1 MIEES
6 AQVTK
11 VTGDT
16 VWVMAI
22 QKSACGSCEAQKGCG
37 HSLLAKVGQK
47 QIELPVDRNGLDVSV
62 DDMVVIGV
70 PEQAIL
76 KTSLLMYGLPLG
88 FMIFVALIAKWL
100 SLSEGLSVVL
110 AFVSLL
116 CGFVVVNLQTRN
128 FNFEKYQPQLMRKV
142 AVEQSLIPMCET

>member
-1 MIEES
+1 MVEES
-6 AQVTK
+6 AQVIK

-16 VWVMAI
+16 IWVMAI
-22 QKSACGSCEAQKGCG
+22 QKSACGSCQAQKGCG

-76 KTSLLMYGLPLG
+76 NTSLLMYGLPLG
-88 FMIFVALIAKWL
+88 FMIIVALMAKWL
-100 SLSEGLSVVL
+100 ALSEGLSVAL

-116 CGFVVVNLQTRN
+116 CGFVVVNLQTKKL
-128 FNFEKYQPQLMRKV
+128 NFEKYQPRLMRKV

>member
-47 QIELPVDRNGLDVSV
+47 QIELPVDRNGLTVSV

-88 FMIFVALIAKWL
+88 FMIFVALMAKWL

-128 FNFEKYQPQLMRKV
+128 LNFEKYQPQLMRKV

>member
-88 FMIFVALIAKWL
+88 FMIFVALMAKWL

-128 FNFEKYQPQLMRKV
+128 LNFEKYQPQLMRKV

>member
-88 FMIFVALIAKWL
+88 FMIFVALMAKWL

-128 FNFEKYQPQLMRKV
+128 LNFEKYQPQLMRKV
-142 AVEQSLIPMCET
+142 AVEQSLLPMCET